1 MEYKQAERKD
11 LQIVYDIVQEAIATV
26 YPKYYPKEVVAFFHE
41 LHSMENIEK
50 DMIGKRVGVLLD
62 HDEVVGTGCYEHD
75 HITRVYVRPDE
86 QKKGYGSY
94 IIKQLEKMISQTYP
108 SVGLDASLPACHLY
122 EQRGYQTITHGR
134 HLLEHDVVLVYEIM
148 EKKF

>member
-11 LQIVYDIVQEAIATV
+11 LKIVYDIVQEAIATV
-26 YPKYYPKEVVAFFHE
+26 YPKYYPNEVVAFFHE

-50 DMIGKRVGVLLD
+50 DIIDKRVGVLLD
-62 HDEVVGTGCYEHD
+62 HDEVVGTGCYEYD
-75 HITRVYVRPDE
+75 HITRVYVRPAE

-94 IIKQLEKMISQTYP
+94 IIEQLEKMISQTYP

-134 HLLEHDVVLVYEIM
+134 HLLEHGVVLVYEIM